1 MRKLSYKLT
10 LIMTLIIGLSVLI
23 LGLFLSN
30 LIEDIYIEALG
41 KRLEEE
47 ANMIKAM
54 IIKEDLNTNNQQLDM
69 ISKEM
74 GKQLSTRITIID
86 KDGNVLADSE
96 YDKEKME
103 THKSRPEILEAY
115 SGEIGKEI
123 RYSETLGIE
132 MLYVASP
139 IYDEN
144 NNLAGVI
151 RLSLPLKAIE
161 ESIRNFWYILIL
173 GLTVIYVITFI
184 ITYRVAAK
192 ITKPIENI
200 TKMARRITKHE
211 YNERVI
217 IDRND
222 EIGQLGKAI
231 NLMADSLEQ
240 QMTTIFEN
248 EKKLMTVLNNM
259 SSGVILLDN
268 TGKIMLANPAIEQLL
283 GVSLKEI
290 VGKNHDEVGKQNSIS
305 ELVYE
310 VLSTGKAV
318 YAETGVYF
326 PTKKYFNSSVVPIMD
341 AKGTIS
347 EVLVVLH
354 DITKI
359 KKLENMRTEF
369 VASVSHEL
377 RTPITS
383 VKGFAETLLDGSI
396 KDRET
401 EQQFIQIIYNESER
415 LHRLIVDLLD
425 LSKIELNKEILK
437 IESTDIREILL
448 STIEALKP
456 NVDKRKITIVTE
468 LDPVYAEVDE
478 DRIRQVIIN
487 LITNAITYTPED
499 GKIFLRLHE
508 IDENKLKIEV
518 EDTGIGIPK
527 QSLNRIF
534 ERFYRVDKDRSR
546 ESGGTGLGLAIAKHI
561 IESHEGSIK
570 VDSEVGVGTRFTII
584 LPKKNKIN

>member
-1 MRKLSYKLT
+1 MKKLSYKLT
-10 LIMTLIIGLSVLI
+10 LIMTLIIGLSVLV

-41 KRLEEE
+41 NRLEEE
-47 ANMIKAM
+47 ANMIKA
-54 IIKEDLNTNNQQLDM
+54 IVIKEDLSTNNHQIEM

-96 YDKEKME
+96 YDKGKME
-103 THKSRPEILEAY
+103 THNNRPEILAAY
-115 SGEIGKEI
+115 TGDIGKEI

-139 IYDEN
+139 IYDDN
-144 NNLAGVI
+144 NDIEGVI
-151 RLSLPLKAIE
+151 RLSLPLKAIK

-173 GLTVIYVITFI
+173 GLTVIFVITFI
-184 ITYRVAAK
+184 ITYRVTAK

-200 TKMARRITKHE
+200 TRLARRITKHQYE
-211 YNERVI
+211 ERVM

-231 NLMADSLEQ
+231 NLMADSLEE

-268 TGKIMLANPAIEQLL
+268 NGKIMLANPAIEQLL

-290 VGKNHDEVGKQNSIS
+290 VGKQHNEVGKQDSIS
-305 ELVYE
+305 ELIYKV
-310 VLSTGKAV
+310 VATGETV
-318 YAETGVYF
+318 HAEIGVYY
-326 PTKKYFNSSVVPIMD
+326 PTKKYFNSSVVPILD
-341 AKGTIS
+341 VKGAIS
-347 EVLVVLH
+347 EILVVLH

-401 EQQFIQIIYNESER
+401 EQQFIQIIYNESDR

-437 IESTDIREILL
+437 IERIDIKELLL
-448 STIEALKP
+448 STIEVLKP
-456 NVDKRKITIVTE
+456 SINKQKITILTE
-468 LDPVYAEVDE
+468 LDLVYAEVDE
-478 DRIRQVIIN
+478 DRIKQVIIN
-487 LITNAITYTPED
+487 LITNAITYTAEN
-499 GKIFLRLHE
+499 GKIYLRLKE
-508 IDENKLKIEV
+508 LDENRIKIEV

-527 QSLNRIF
+527 QSLSRVF

-561 IESHEGSIK
+561 IESHEGNIQ
-570 VDSEVGVGTRFTII
+570 VESEVGIGTRFTII
-584 LPKKNKIN
+584 LPKKHI

>member
-1 MRKLSYKLT
+1 MKKLSYKLT
-10 LIMTLIIGLSVLI
+10 LIMTLIIGLSVLV

-41 KRLEEE
+41 NRLEEE
-47 ANMIKAM
+47 ANMIKA
-54 IIKEDLNTNNQQLDM
+54 IVIKEDLNTNNHQIEM

-96 YDKEKME
+96 YDKGKME
-103 THKSRPEILEAY
+103 THNNRPEILAAY
-115 SGEIGKEI
+115 TGDIGKEI

-139 IYDEN
+139 IYDDN
-144 NNLAGVI
+144 NDIEGVI
-151 RLSLPLKAIE
+151 RLSLPLKAIK

-173 GLTVIYVITFI
+173 GLTVIFVITFI
-184 ITYRVAAK
+184 ITYRVTAK

-200 TKMARRITKHE
+200 TRLARRITKHQYE
-211 YNERVI
+211 ERVM

-231 NLMADSLEQ
+231 NLMADSLEE

-268 TGKIMLANPAIEQLL
+268 NGKIMLANPAIEQLL

-290 VGKNHDEVGKQNSIS
+290 VGKQHNEVGKQDSIS
-305 ELVYE
+305 ELIYKV
-310 VLSTGKAV
+310 VATGETV
-318 YAETGVYF
+318 HAEIGVYY
-326 PTKKYFNSSVVPIMD
+326 PTKKYFNSSVVPILD
-341 AKGTIS
+341 VKGAIS
-347 EVLVVLH
+347 EILVVLH

-401 EQQFIQIIYNESER
+401 EQQFIQIIYNESDR

-437 IESTDIREILL
+437 IERIDIKGLLL
-448 STIEALKP
+448 STIEVLKP
-456 NVDKRKITIVTE
+456 SINKQKITILTE
-468 LDPVYAEVDE
+468 LDSVYAEVDE
-478 DRIRQVIIN
+478 DRIKQVIIN
-487 LITNAITYTPED
+487 LITNAITYTAEN
-499 GKIFLRLHE
+499 GKIYLRLKE
-508 IDENKLKIEV
+508 LEENRIKIEV

-527 QSLNRIF
+527 QSLSRVF

-561 IESHEGSIK
+561 IESHEGNIQ
-570 VDSEVGVGTRFTII
+570 VESEVGIGTRFTII
-584 LPKKNKIN
+584 LPKKHI

>member
-1 MRKLSYKLT
+1 MKKLSYKLT

-41 KRLEEE
+41 NRLEEE
-47 ANMIKAM
+47 ANMIKA
-54 IIKEDLNTNNQQLDM
+54 IVIKEDLSTNNHQIEM

-96 YDKEKME
+96 YDRGKME
-103 THKSRPEILEAY
+103 THNNRPEILAAY
-115 SGEIGKEI
+115 TGDIGKEI

-139 IYDEN
+139 IYDDN
-144 NNLAGVI
+144 NNIEGVI
-151 RLSLPLKAIE
+151 RLSLPLKAIK

-173 GLTVIYVITFI
+173 GLTVIFVITFI
-184 ITYRVAAK
+184 ITYRVTAK

-200 TKMARRITKHE
+200 TKLARRITKHQYE
-211 YNERVI
+211 ERVM

-231 NLMADSLEQ
+231 NLMADSLEE

-268 TGKIMLANPAIEQLL
+268 NGKIMLANPAIEQLL

-290 VGKNHDEVGKQNSIS
+290 VGKQHNEVGKQDSIS
-305 ELVYE
+305 ELIYKV
-310 VLSTGKAV
+310 VATGETV
-318 YAETGVYF
+318 HAEIGVYY
-326 PTKKYFNSSVVPIMD
+326 PTKKYFNSSVVPILD
-341 AKGTIS
+341 VKGAIS
-347 EVLVVLH
+347 EILVVLH

-401 EQQFIQIIYNESER
+401 EQQFIQIIYNESDR

-437 IESTDIREILL
+437 IERIDIKELLL
-448 STIEALKP
+448 STIEVLKP
-456 NVDKRKITIVTE
+456 SINKQKITILTE
-468 LDPVYAEVDE
+468 LDSVYAEVDE
-478 DRIRQVIIN
+478 DRIKQVIIN
-487 LITNAITYTPED
+487 LITNAITYTAEN
-499 GKIFLRLHE
+499 GKIYLRLKE
-508 IDENKLKIEV
+508 LDENRIKIEV

-527 QSLNRIF
+527 QSLSRVF

-561 IESHEGSIK
+561 IESHEGNIQ
-570 VDSEVGVGTRFTII
+570 VESEVGIGTRFTII
-584 LPKKNKIN
+584 LPKKHI